1 MGFADLSIADIAA
14 EYNLPGSAVFHICDQ
29 LGVTYKNQQTKLA
42 LEDAKAIIAHIL
54 SQKSSSS
61 P

>member
-42 LEDAKAIIAHIL
+42 LENAKAIIAHIL